1 MASRSLRSG
10 SPLAAPALVALL
22 LAAWSGCRN
31 DNLGIPPKVCSTQA
45 VGASTSPQMEPGG
58 DCIGCHASGEG
69 PGFVIA
75 GTVMNALRDDTNC
88 AGVAGV
94 TVRITGSDGQSVEMV
109 TNEVGNFYLQPPAA
123 IVFPYMA
130 EISRG
135 GVTVPMLTPRASG
148 ETDCASC
155 HTAAGAFLAPGRIV
169 AP

>member
-1 MASRSLRSG
+1 MGSRSFRSG
-10 SPLAAPALVALL
+10 LVVVALL
-22 LAAWSGCRN
+22 LAVTGGCRN
-31 DNLGIPPKVCSTQA
+31 DLGIPPKVCSTQA

-75 GTVMNALRDDTNC
+75 GTVMNALHDDTNC

-94 TVRITGSDGQSVEMV
+94 TVRVTGADGLFVEMV
-109 TNEVGNFYLQPPAA
+109 TNEVGNFYLGPPTA
-123 IVFPYMA
+123 IAFPYTA
-130 EISRG
+130 EVSRG

-148 ETDCASC
+148 ETDCAGC
-155 HTAAGAFLAPGRIV
+155 HTAAGTSLAPGRIV